1 MINLLGK
8 EKKFNFY
15 WWDWFFIVGE
25 VRFIDSL
32 ESYIVVGYDFFIY
45 VYDGIILVGLKIL
58 IVIVIGM
65 FMKDFMD

>member
-8 EKKFNFY
+8 EKKINFY
-15 WWDWFFIVGE
+15 WWDWYFIVGE

>member
-8 EKKFNFY
+8 EKKINFY

>member
-1 MINLLGK
+1 M
-8 EKKFNFY
+8 
-15 WWDWFFIVGE
+15 GE